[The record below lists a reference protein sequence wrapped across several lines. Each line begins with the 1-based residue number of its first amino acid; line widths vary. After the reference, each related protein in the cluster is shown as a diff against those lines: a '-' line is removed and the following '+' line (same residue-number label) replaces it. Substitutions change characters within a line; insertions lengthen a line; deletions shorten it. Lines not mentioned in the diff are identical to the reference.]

1 MAQERVKSEITGKV
15 WKILT
20 PEGAVV
26 EEEETLIIIESMKM
40 EIPVLAPI
48 AGKVLKILVEE
59 TQDVSEG
66 QDVAHHRDLTR
77 RVR

>member
-1 MAQERVKSEITGKV
+1 VAQERVKSEITGKV

-20 PEGAVV
+20 PEGAAV

-48 AGKVLKILVEE
+48 AGRILEILVKEA
-59 TQDVSEG
+59 QDVAEG
-66 QDVAHHRDLTR
+66 QDVAIIET
-77 RVR
+77 

>member
-1 MAQERVKSEITGKV
+1 MAQERVKCEITGKV

-26 EEEETLIIIESMKM
+26 EDEEALIIVESMKM

-48 AGKVLKILVEE
+48 AGKVLKILVQEA
-59 TQDVSEG
+59 QDVAEG
-66 QDVAHHRDLTR
+66 QDVAIIET
-77 RVR
+77 